1 MNTSFRL
8 CPSADILYAMDE
20 IWWKHYMP
28 EVRRLF
34 AGELW
39 SVVHV
44 PGVTRAKFQRQCS
57 NSGGGAIAL
66 AAKLGA
72 ARIFLLG
79 YDAKHTGGR
88 THWHGSHPKPMGDAG
103 KASKWPAQF
112 AEISGWIGGVD
123 VINLSRDTA
132 ITCFRRGTVEEWLA

>member
-20 IWWKHYMP
+20 IWWRHYLP
-28 EVRRLF
+28 EVRQSF
-34 AGELW
+34 AGDLW
-39 SVVHV
+39 SAV
-44 PGVTRAKFQRQCS
+44 PVQGIKRVRFQRNCA
-57 NSGGGAIAL
+57 NSGAGAIAL

-79 YDAKHTGGR
+79 YDAKHAGGK
-88 THWHGSHPKPMGDAG
+88 THWHGSHPRHMGDAG
-103 KASKWPAQF
+103 KVASWPAQF
-112 AEISGWIGGVD
+112 AELAGWVGAE

-132 ITCFRRGTVEEWLA
+132 ITCFRRGAVEEWLA